1 MAAHL
6 CYSVIKEEPMGIF
19 SDFEESWNKVKYR
32 EPKLTSH
39 LDDYV
44 ISKIDNGIL
53 PNVDVREYLFLAP
66 GEKCHYADDAYK
78 YNGKKG
84 FMDYDYSVGT
94 LFITNKRIILEA
106 PGGFDYPLYSMTSA
120 KEFDDGILFQFG
132 ETLIAMGI
140 ATSRQAYK
148 VIQMLK
154 KLQ

>member
-1 MAAHL
+1 M
-6 CYSVIKEEPMGIF
+6 SIF
-19 SDFEESWNKVKYR
+19 SDFVDSLNKVKYG

-39 LDDYV
+39 LDADV
-44 ISKIDNGIL
+44 IDSINDGELVNL
-53 PNVDVREYLFLAP
+53 DVRDSIFLAP

-84 FMDYDYSVGT
+84 FMNYDYIIGT
-94 LFITNKRIILEA
+94 LFITNRRIILSA
-106 PGGFDYPLYSMTSA
+106 PGGFDYPLYNLTSA
-120 KEFDDGILFQFG
+120 KEYDDGILFQFG
-132 ETLIAMGI
+132 ENLIAMGI